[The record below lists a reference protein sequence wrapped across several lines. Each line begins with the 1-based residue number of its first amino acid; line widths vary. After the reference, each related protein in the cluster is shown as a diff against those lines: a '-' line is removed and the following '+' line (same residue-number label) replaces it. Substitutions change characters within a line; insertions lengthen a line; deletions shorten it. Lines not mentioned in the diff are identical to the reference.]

1 MATVVED
8 AQSQMEKTIEST
20 KENFVGI
27 RTGRANP
34 ALFNGLTVDYYGAP
48 TPLKALASVGV
59 SDNRTLAVTPFD
71 VSQCAAIEKAIR
83 DSDLGVNPRRDGNVI
98 HVTLPELTE
107 ERRRD
112 YVKLAREFAEKGK
125 IAIRNIRRRTKEG
138 IDTSTKSGEYG
149 EDEGKRLQN
158 ELEKVTKKASDEI
171 DSLLETKEKE
181 ILSV

>member
-20 KENFVGI
+20 KENFGGI

-71 VSQCAAIEKAIR
+71 VSQGAAIEKAIR

-98 HVTLPELTE
+98 HVTLPELTK

>member
-112 YVKLAREFAEKGK
+112 YVKL
-125 IAIRNIRRRTKEG
+125 RNIRRRTKEG

>member
-1 MATVVED
+1 M
-8 AQSQMEKTIEST
+8 
-20 KENFVGI
+20 
-27 RTGRANP
+27 
-34 ALFNGLTVDYYGAP
+34 
-48 TPLKALASVGV
+48 
-59 SDNRTLAVTPFD
+59 
-71 VSQCAAIEKAIR
+71 
-83 DSDLGVNPRRDGNVI
+83 NPRRDGNVI

-125 IAIRNIRRRTKEG
+125 IAIRNIRRRAKEG

>member
-20 KENFVGI
+20 KEDFVGI

-34 ALFNGLTVDYYGAP
+34 ALFNG
-48 TPLKALASVGV
+48 
-59 SDNRTLAVTPFD
+59 LAVTPFD